1 MQVKSLKLR
10 NFRNYASVAFTF
22 HPSLNVITGNN
33 GIGKT
38 NILESILLTSNT
50 KSFRTS
56 DDKDMIRDGT
66 EYARVEI
73 ESDSG
78 RFKVV
83 LNKAGKTLFLDDL
96 PVKKTSDFIGKLNAV
111 LFKPNDLELF
121 TQSPRERR
129 KILDIEIGK
138 ISRTYLDALLRY
150 NLLLKD
156 KNRLLKE
163 EKIDEIY
170 LSLIESS
177 MVDPIR
183 TIIEERTDFFRFINE
198 KLSGIYQKISGS
210 ETQISVVYRQCCPVD
225 SISESIRKNRER
237 DFYLRYTAFG
247 PHHEDYSFLMNGHDL
262 DSVAS
267 QGQRRM
273 VLIAFK
279 FAIVDYIKTKSGKI
293 PVVLLDD
300 ILSELDPYNRERLLQ
315 NLPEGSQTFLTDTD
329 IREFKLLSGYKLIQL
344 KEDVHG

>member
-10 NFRNYASVAFTF
+10 NFRNYASASFTF

-73 ESDSG
+73 DSDSG

-83 LNKAGKTLFLDDL
+83 LNKAGKTLFLNDL

-177 MVDPIR
+177 MVDPIQ
-183 TIIEERTDFFRFINE
+183 TIIEERTDFFCFINE

-210 ETQISVVYRQCCPVD
+210 ETQISVVYRQCCSFD

-279 FAIVDYIKTKSGKI
+279 FAIVDYIRAKSGKI

-329 IREFKLLSGYKLIQL
+329 IRELKLLSGYKLIQL